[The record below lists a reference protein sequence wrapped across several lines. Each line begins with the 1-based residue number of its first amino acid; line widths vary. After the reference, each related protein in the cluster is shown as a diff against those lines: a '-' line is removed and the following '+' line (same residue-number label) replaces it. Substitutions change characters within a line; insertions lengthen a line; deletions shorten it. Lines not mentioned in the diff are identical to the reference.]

1 MPSRKMRA
9 MRKGLVLLATLMAP
23 LWGVAAQDNLDG
35 LQQTAPP
42 KVPPMALDTAAPE
55 PTAPPEVVPPA
66 ETDPWMEEVR
76 KLQAEEDGAVGN
88 TESADSEGPGG
99 ANENTAPQDERD
111 FELFPAL
118 LQGLAAL
125 LGTLA
130 LFLLLLAVLK
140 RWGRRSPLLTGTG
153 LGEMIGRI
161 TLSPQ
166 ASIHFI
172 RVKNEVLVVGVTQQS
187 VNLIRTM
194 DAELFDAEE
203 ELEMPSGATE
213 GAEPIDFIAQLQASQ
228 SAMGQAATSANMDEE
243 LDSLKGDLQRLKQY
257 FQESTREQD

>member
-1 MPSRKMRA
+1 MRSGA
-9 MRKGLVLLATLMAP
+9 LILTLLLLSAWPLV
-23 LWGVAAQDNLDG
+23 AQEDVDT

-42 KVPPMALDTAAPE
+42 KVPPMALDTALPE
-55 PTAPPEVVPPA
+55 PEAPAPTQAA
-66 ETDPWMEEVR
+66 ESDPWMEQLR
-76 KLQAEEDGAVGN
+76 QLQAEEEAAENAGTGNDG
-88 TESADSEGPGG
+88 ESAGLD
-99 ANENTAPQDERD
+99 NENLGGQDDGSR

-130 LFLLLLAVLK
+130 LFLLLLAALK
-140 RWGRRSPLLTGTG
+140 RWGRRSPLLAGNS
-153 LGEMIGRI
+153 LGEIIGRI
-161 TLSPQ
+161 ALSPH

-194 DAELFDAEE
+194 EAEHFDAEE
-203 ELEMPSGATE
+203 ELEMTPGSTE

-228 SAMGQAATSANMDEE
+228 SAMGQAATSGNMDEE

>member
-1 MPSRKMRA
+1 MLA
-9 MRKGLVLLATLMAP
+9 LIWVTAGLS
-23 LWGVAAQDNLDG
+23 GAQENGDG

-42 KVPPMALDTAAPE
+42 KVPPMALESPLPE
-55 PTAPPEVVPPA
+55 QEPPVAPPSEEA
-66 ETDPWMEEVR
+66 DPWMEQLR
-76 KLQAEEDGAVGN
+76 QLQAEEEAEDSARDAGETGAATGEN
-88 TESADSEGPGG
+88 LGAQDDDS
-99 ANENTAPQDERD
+99 R

-130 LFLLLLAVLK
+130 LFLLLLAALK
-140 RWGRRSPLLTGTG
+140 RWGRRSPLLAGSG
-153 LGEMIGRI
+153 LGEVIGRI
-161 TLSPQ
+161 ALSPQ

-172 RVKNEVLVVGVTQQS
+172 RVKNEVLVVGVTQQT

-194 DAELFDAEE
+194 DAELFDTDADL
-203 ELEMPSGATE
+203 ELTSGASE
-213 GAEPIDFIAQLQASQ
+213 GAEPIDFVAQLQASQ
-228 SAMGQAATSANMDEE
+228 SAMGSVASSGNMDEE

>member
-1 MPSRKMRA
+1 
-9 MRKGLVLLATLMAP
+9 MRKGALILTILLVPAWTLI
-23 LWGVAAQDNLDG
+23 AQEDDDG

-42 KVPPMALDTAAPE
+42 KVPPMALDTALPE
-55 PTAPPEVVPPA
+55 PEAPATTQAA
-66 ETDPWMEEVR
+66 ESDPWMEQLR
-76 KLQAEEDGAVGN
+76 QLQAEEEAGAAAGNDGETAG
-88 TESADSEGPGG
+88 AD
-99 ANENTAPQDERD
+99 NENLGGQEDGER
-111 FELFPAL
+111 FELAPAL

-125 LGTLA
+125 FGTLA
-130 LFLLLLAVLK
+130 LFLLLLAALK
-140 RWGRRSPLLTGTG
+140 RWGRRSPLLAGNS
-153 LGEMIGRI
+153 LGEIIGRI
-161 TLSPQ
+161 ALSPH

-194 DAELFDAEE
+194 EAERFDAEE
-203 ELEMPSGATE
+203 ELEMTPGATE

-228 SAMGQAATSANMDEE
+228 SAMGQAAASGNMDEE